1 MNNKNQ
7 YANDKVIDFEGCSYY
22 IDNSQ
27 TANIE
32 VGEPNVIERNGEE
45 LNVNQDWSV
54 VQCRNIIN
62 PSGTSSGIGKLLWI
76 PEYLRSVIPYNVDY
90 MDYCLMERK
99 KNIV

>member
-7 YANDKVIDFEGCSYY
+7 YSDDKVIDFDECSYY

-27 TANIE
+27 AANLE
-32 VGEPNVIERNGEE
+32 VGEPNIVERSGKE
-45 LNVNQDWSV
+45 LKVNKGWSV
-54 VQCRNIIN
+54 VQCQNIIN

-76 PEYLRSVIPYNVDY
+76 PEYVRSLIPYNVDY
-90 MDYCLMERK
+90 MDYCLVERK